1 MLTEAAKNNNNYV
14 ELGNGIVAKKP
25 HIPKEVKVAARA
37 KVRALKALNSA
48 KEMSYSL
55 ATEAATA
62 NFKLAK
68 SEHQN
73 LVRRYNI
80 MKEIERDTK
89 LLSLLSKEP
98 KEIFKSF
105 KNTKISQSSKL
116 KSLQVDDKVYA
127 EDH

>member
-62 NFKLAK
+62 NFKLA
-68 SEHQN
+68 
-73 LVRRYNI
+73 LNI
-80 MKEIERDTK
+80 KTLSGDT
-89 LLSLLSKEP
+89 
-98 KEIFKSF
+98 
-105 KNTKISQSSKL
+105 T
-116 KSLQVDDKVYA
+116 
-127 EDH
+127 